1 MNKEEVLKRVQEIL
15 DNNSTKIVADGNVVE
30 VFINT
35 RFGWKKEITI
45 GDNEIDIDGI
55 KYEV

>member
-1 MNKEEVLKRVQEIL
+1 MSKEEVMKRVQEIL
-15 DNNSTKIVADGNVVE
+15 DNNNTKIVAANGVIE

-35 RFGWKKEITI
+35 HFGWKKEITI

>member
-15 DNNSTKIVADGNVVE
+15 EKNNTKIVAANGVVE
-30 VFINT
+30 VFVST
-35 RFGWKKEITI
+35 YFGWKKTITI
-45 GDNEIDIDGI
+45 NDNEVDIDGI